1 MVEGQ
6 PQAKATLEGVNVP
19 VVVSEGVEKSEEVG
33 ATTKVSK
40 GEENPKG
47 DEVFDDYLGL
57 EDHWHGEYL

>member
-19 VVVSEGVEKSEEVG
+19 IVVSEGVEKSEEVG
-33 ATTKVSK
+33 ATTKVLK

-47 DEVFDDYLGL
+47 DE
-57 EDHWHGEYL
+57 